1 MDLRGGRRAVYDL
14 MGMEPP
20 PLLGP
25 PPKKKVPKLKIDRTG
40 ENDKARNTGLKMGQI
55 LDDDVMGEALAR
67 ANKKSKEG
75 KELRPVLME
84 EEYVQPFAGTLS
96 SFLAERTLNH
106 TESLS
111 TYFEAFGYSLI
122 YPTI

>member
-40 ENDKARNTGLKMGQI
+40 ENDKARYTGLKMGQI

-96 SFLAERTLNH
+96 SLLAERT
-106 TESLS
+106 
-111 TYFEAFGYSLI
+111 
-122 YPTI
+122 